1 MCSACARHV
10 PRSLWYRTNKQIGEQ
25 MPCPEEC
32 VEACMRSLLC
42 AKCLE
47 GLPGAATDVEQLS
60 EGEPTLSTAARL
72 CFTQCI
78 RQCIITKMRGFYFT
92 QCTRQCI
99 ITLMQMQL

>member
-1 MCSACARHV
+1 
-10 PRSLWYRTNKQIGEQ
+10 

-60 EGEPTLSTAARL
+60 EGEPTPSTAARL
-72 CFTQCI
+72 LFHLVHQAVHHHTDANAV
-78 RQCIITKMRGFYFT
+78 II
-92 QCTRQCI
+92 CPPDI
-99 ITLMQMQL
+99 S